1 MKLNNDI
8 EIKPGMWIT
17 NGSDFARIAALLADD
32 WFVFYWRNNNTPKTA
47 KALRDGW
54 KDWRIASP
62 AELSAAG
69 VDDSLRLVE
78 QRSEW
83 EGVTFKA
90 LTDKYHPQDLVS
102 VHIDNSHAFYARA
115 NGFLEI
121 GTPHLYGYRFDV
133 TGQCDPLRARPD
145 VLQAVVKFRSERREA
160 GLKWMAS
167 AGCPIRRRGSHGEW
181 EYWIAADSRW
191 CLSVRDDADHK
202 SQPDATAE
210 QIAQSGVPLDDV
222 PEPLRAAVRKQ
233 REAASPS
240 PAATRTDV
248 EGDTFSINSLDG
260 NVYTLK
266 AFIDRHGIARLDLNF
281 TPADAPVDLE
291 LARAGIVRVR
301 EMISKCFRT
310 DRTSDD
316 LFELGLA
323 IADVRKGLGLPSYLS
338 TLTPSG
344 DGETEK

>member
-1 MKLNNDI
+1 MKTCKYEWMTDEQI
-8 EIKPGMWIT
+8 ESVI
-17 NGSDFARIAALLADD
+17 
-32 WFVFYWRNNNTPKTA
+32 
-47 KALRDGW
+47 
-54 KDWRIASP
+54 
-62 AELSAAG
+62 AELK
-69 VDDSLRLVE
+69 DTL
-78 QRSEW
+78 
-83 EGVTFKA
+83 
-90 LTDKYHPQDLVS
+90 
-102 VHIDNSHAFYARA
+102 
-115 NGFLEI
+115 
-121 GTPHLYGYRFDV
+121 
-133 TGQCDPLRARPD
+133 
-145 VLQAVVKFRSERREA
+145 KFRSERREA

-344 DGETEK
+344 DGETENQQ